1 MHSKRK
7 MKNLEKGKS
16 VKYGC
21 ASNVRRLD
29 GPIDTFAN
37 IEKKR
42 KLNRLMLF
50 ESLCTVCI
58 SMFPLFV

>member
-21 ASNVRRLD
+21 ASIVRRLD

-37 IEKKR
+37 IEKK
-42 KLNRLMLF
+42 KK
-50 ESLCTVCI
+50 TK
-58 SMFPLFV
+58 